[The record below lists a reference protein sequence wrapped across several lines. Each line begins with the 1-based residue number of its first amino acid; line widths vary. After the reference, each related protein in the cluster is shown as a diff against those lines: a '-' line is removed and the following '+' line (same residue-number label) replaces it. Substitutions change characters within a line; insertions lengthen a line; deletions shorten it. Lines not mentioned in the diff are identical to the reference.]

1 MAQIKTTQQLVSL
14 VEDRLALEKRL
25 YRLTTL
31 PLEQQDFT
39 AIDELKLQL
48 NRHPVVLYKPLI
60 YKGDIFTNKYTK
72 MVVIL
77 GDPND
82 SKIKS
87 ITNSLK
93 GIINIDYMY
102 NLLKLSY
109 GVHKARGGWLT
120 IKNVPL
126 SLTANPFCTMHDE
139 VITTTSLNKLRPFGQ
154 SIGSRLVILESN
166 YYPSLQELKQLYYSH
181 GNINVLHVRKNSKK
195 QLSVTATVKKYY
207 SDTTTTLSLFNY
219 IIQYSNCR
227 LIAHHDIFAVF
238 RSKKAQRE
246 NEASIKV
253 DTIVY
258 EQESKPLET
267 EGVVTQ
273 DNKYLYADED
283 LLLYD
288 RKTDLL
294 IRLQCIINPL
304 ADEYDDVLTIEQV
317 SAREYQ
323 FIIDTQLL
331 LTKELIVSEQEAID
345 FLEELQEEITD
356 LVMQ

>member
-14 VEDRLALEKRL
+14 VDDRLALEKQL
-25 YRLTTL
+25 YRLTSL

-48 NRHPVVLYKPLI
+48 NRHPIVLYKPLV
-60 YKGDIFTNKYTK
+60 YKGDIYTNKYTK

-77 GDPND
+77 GDPKD
-82 SKIKS
+82 SKITS
-87 ITNSLK
+87 ITTSLK

-126 SLTANPFCTMHDE
+126 SITANPFCTMHTE

-181 GNINVLHVRKNSKK
+181 GNINVLHVRKNSNK
-195 QLSVTATVKKYY
+195 QLSVTATIKKYY
-207 SDTTTTLSLFNY
+207 SDTTTTLSLLSY

-227 LIAHHDIFAVF
+227 LIAHHDISAVF
-238 RSKKAQRE
+238 KSKRAQRE
-246 NEASIKV
+246 NDASITV
-253 DTIVY
+253 DTVIY
-258 EQESKPLET
+258 EQESKPMET

-283 LLLYD
+283 LMLYD

-304 ADEYDDVLTIEQV
+304 ADEYDDVLTINQV

-345 FLEELQEEITD
+345 FLEELQEEYTD
-356 LVMQ
+356 LIIQ